1 MQSKELCVRNVGLC
15 VVEWGR
21 REGDDSNAPIRSV
34 VVGLHMCLWEM
45 GESPVLN
52 RIEHCP

>member
-1 MQSKELCVRNVGLC
+1 MG
-15 VVEWGR
+15 WGR
-21 REGDDSNAPIRSV
+21 REEDDRNAPIRFV

-45 GESPVLN
+45 GESPVPN